1 MCGCG
6 GKPGLPT
13 RSRSR
18 ESGLTLIRLV
28 PTLGRPD
35 LSKALSK
42 LHVFRLTQYDKV
54 IFFDA
59 DTLALRPLSSLFSL
73 TDNFAAAPDSGWPD
87 SFNSGLMVLEPS
99 EADFEGLVSMMQ
111 DKGSWDGGDQGL
123 LNDYF
128 QGKWHRL
135 SYGFN
140 VTPSAY
146 YT

>member
-1 MCGCG
+1 M
-6 GKPGLPT
+6 
-13 RSRSR
+13 R
-18 ESGLTLIRLV
+18 
-28 PTLGRPD
+28 LGRPD

-42 LHVFRLTQYDKV
+42 LHVFRLTEYEKV

-73 TDNFAAAPDSGWPD
+73 TQHFAAAPDSGWPD

-99 EADFEGLVSMMQ
+99 EADFEGLNVMMH
-111 DKGSWDGGDQGL
+111 DRGSWDGGDQGL

-135 SYGFN
+135 SYGYN